1 MASEILTIYSR
12 YRQLTQ
18 KQRRH
23 LLAAL
28 QQQGI
33 SVIRIEAY
41 EYPDA
46 PGIKHMFFYFQDSP
60 QNPIPYFLLPPQLWQ
75 TIQDCVMGE
84 EN

>member
-1 MASEILTIYSR
+1 MAPDILTIYSR

-46 PGIKHMFFYFQDSP
+46 PGIKHMFFQDSP

-84 EN
+84 G

>member
-1 MASEILTIYSR
+1 MASDILTIYSR
-12 YRQLTQ
+12 YRPLTQ

-33 SVIRIEAY
+33 SVIRIEAN

-46 PGIKHMFFYFQDSP
+46 PGI
-60 QNPIPYFLLPPQLWQ
+60 
-75 TIQDCVMGE
+75 
-84 EN
+84 